1 MSFSLPPSSQ
11 KTFNKSLREK
21 GLRPTKQRA
30 CVYGVILDKRDHP
43 TADDI
48 FDRVK
53 KQLPGTSFATVYNC
67 LETLVGCGL
76 VRQVHMDR
84 SPTRYCPNLSPHAHF
99 KCKNTGKI
107 YDIQIDQATLARM
120 EALIPTGFTA
130 DNLDLSFSGTG
141 VLSPN

>member
-11 KTFNKSLREK
+11 KTFNQSLREK

-30 CVYGVILDKRDHP
+30 CVYAVILDKKDHP

-67 LETLVGCGL
+67 LQTLVG
-76 VRQVHMDR
+76 
-84 SPTRYCPNLSPHAHF
+84 A
-99 KCKNTGKI
+99 
-107 YDIQIDQATLARM
+107 
-120 EALIPTGFTA
+120 
-130 DNLDLSFSGTG
+130 DLSGKFTWTVPLPAIALTFLRMLISSARTQERFMIYK
-141 VLSPN
+141 LMMLLLHK

>member
-11 KTFNKSLREK
+11 KTFNQSLREK

-141 VLSPN
+141 LLSPN

>member
-1 MSFSLPPSSQ
+1 MSFPLPSSSQ
-11 KTFNKSLREK
+11 KTFNQSLREK

-43 TADDI
+43 TADGI
-48 FDRVK
+48 YDRVK

-141 VLSPN
+141 LLSPN

>member
-1 MSFSLPPSSQ
+1 MSFSLPSSSQ